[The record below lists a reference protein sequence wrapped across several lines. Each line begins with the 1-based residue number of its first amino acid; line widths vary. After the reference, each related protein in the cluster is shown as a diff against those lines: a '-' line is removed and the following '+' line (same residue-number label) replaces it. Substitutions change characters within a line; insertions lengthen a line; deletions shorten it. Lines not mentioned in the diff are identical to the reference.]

1 MKVTYGRGYVYS
13 LRYNIVFCVKYR
25 RKVLINER
33 ALRVKD
39 MFSKI
44 AEARKFEIITMEV
57 MPDHVHLLIDCT
69 PQHYIPDIIK
79 VLKGNAARW
88 LFMETPELKQELR
101 SSHLWN
107 PSYFV
112 TTISD
117 GSEEIITNYINSQK
131 ERGDKVG
138 SEGL

>member
-1 MKVTYGRGYVYS
+1 VS
-13 LRYNIVFCVKYR
+13 LGKG
-25 RKVLINER
+25 
-33 ALRVKD
+33 KD
-39 MFSKI
+39 HNLLQPKFKMSKLN
-44 AEARKFEIITMEV
+44 IITQSKRLNTV
-57 MPDHVHLLIDCT
+57 ILLYYVIDELRPHTRFFRCE
-69 PQHYIPDIIK
+69 PDIIK

-101 SSHLWN
+101 GSHLWN

-117 GSEEIITNYINSQK
+117 VSEEIITNYINSQK